1 MIKETTTIA
10 GIDVTLGYCFATE
23 LNYRNLADEEIADYF
38 KKAFACIQEG
48 KDPDTDKSIR
58 LVLASVH
65 SYYDSIHQGKGDTVY
80 PINERTLLFETA
92 PDELMKAVIT
102 IVNLRN
108 KFYKVPE
115 GEPKDKEPKPGRKKG
130 KN

>member
-1 MIKETTTIA
+1 MIKEETTIA
-10 GIDVTLGYCFATE
+10 GIKVTLGYCFATE

-38 KKAFACIQEG
+38 KKAFACIQEN

-58 LVLASVH
+58 LVLASAI
-65 SYYDSIHQGKGDTVY
+65 SYYDSIHTDSDKATY
-80 PINERTLLFETA
+80 PINERTLIYETA
-92 PDELMKAVIT
+92 PDELMKAVII

>member
-23 LNYRNLADEEIADYF
+23 LNYRNLADEEIANYF
-38 KKAFACIQEG
+38 KEAFGCIQEG

-65 SYYDSIHQGKGDTVY
+65 SYYDSIHQGEGDTIY
-80 PINERTLLFETA
+80 PINERTLVFETA

-108 KFYKVPE
+108 KFYKIPE

>member
-1 MIKETTTIA
+1 MIQETTKIA

-23 LNYRNLADEEIADYF
+23 LNYRNLADEEIANYF
-38 KKAFACIQEG
+38 KEAFACIQEN

-58 LVLASVH
+58 LVIASVH
-65 SYYDSIHQGKGDTVY
+65 SYYDSIHQGEGDTIY
-80 PINERTLLFETA
+80 PINERTLVFDTA

-108 KFYKVPE
+108 KFYKIPV
-115 GEPKDKEPKPGRKKG
+115 GEPADKEPKPGRKKG

>member
-1 MIKETTTIA
+1 MIKETIKIA

-23 LNYRNLADEEIADYF
+23 LNYRNLAGEEISNYF
-38 KKAFACIQEG
+38 KEAFACIQEN

-58 LVLASVH
+58 LVLASII
-65 SYYDSIHQGKGDTVY
+65 SYYDSIHTDSGEVTY
-80 PINERTLLFETA
+80 PINERTLIFHTKPGEF
-92 PDELMKAVIT
+92 MKAVIT

-108 KFYKVPE
+108 KFYEVPE
-115 GEPKDKEPKPGRKKG
+115 GELKEEKGKKG

>member
-1 MIKETTTIA
+1 MIKETIKIA
-10 GIDVTLGYCFATE
+10 GINVTLGYCFATE

-38 KKAFACIQEG
+38 KEAFACIQEG

-80 PINERTLLFETA
+80 PINERTLVFETA

>member
-1 MIKETTTIA
+1 MIKETTKIA

-23 LNYRNLADEEIADYF
+23 LNYRNLADEEIANYF
-38 KKAFACIQEG
+38 KEAFACIQEG

-58 LVLASVH
+58 LVLASVI
-65 SYYDSIHQGKGDTVY
+65 SYYDSIHTDSGKATY
-80 PINERTLLFETA
+80 PIDERTLIYDTA

-115 GEPKDKEPKPGRKKG
+115 GEPKEEKKGKKG

>member
-1 MIKETTTIA
+1 MIKETTKIA

-58 LVLASVH
+58 LVLASVI
-65 SYYDSIHQGKGDTVY
+65 SYYDSIHTDSGEATY
-80 PINERTLLFETA
+80 PINERTLIYDTA

-115 GEPKDKEPKPGRKKG
+115 GEPKDKEPKSGRKKG

>member
-1 MIKETTTIA
+1 MITETTKIA
-10 GIDVTLGYCFATE
+10 GIEVTLGYCFATE

-38 KKAFACIQEG
+38 KKAFGCIQEG

-58 LVLASVH
+58 LVLASII
-65 SYYDSIHQGKGDTVY
+65 SYYDSIHTDSGKATY
-80 PINERTLLFETA
+80 PIDERTLIYDTA

-108 KFYKVPE
+108 KFYKIPE

>member
-1 MIKETTTIA
+1 MIKEETIIA
-10 GIDVTLGYCFATE
+10 GINVTLGYCFATE

-58 LVLASVH
+58 LVIASMH
-65 SYYDSIHQGKGDTVY
+65 SYYDSIHEGVDNVKY
-80 PINERTLLFETA
+80 PITERTLLFDTA
-92 PDELMKAVIT
+92 PDELMKAIL
-102 IVNLRN
+102 IIGGLRT
-108 KFYKVPE
+108 KFYKIPV
-115 GEPKDKEPKPGRKKG
+115 GEPADKEPKPGRKKG

>member
-1 MIKETTTIA
+1 MIKETIKIA
-10 GIDVTLGYCFATE
+10 GINVTLGYCFATE

-80 PINERTLLFETA
+80 PINERTLVFETA

>member
-1 MIKETTTIA
+1 MIKETIKIA
-10 GIDVTLGYCFATE
+10 GIEVTLGYCFATE
-23 LNYRNLADEEIADYF
+23 INYRNLADEEIADYF
-38 KKAFACIQEG
+38 KKAFACIQEK

-58 LVLASVH
+58 LVLASVI
-65 SYYDSIHQGKGDTVY
+65 SYYDSIGHKQY
-80 PINERTLLFETA
+80 PINEKTLIYDTA

-108 KFYKVPE
+108 TFYKVPE
-115 GEPKDKEPKPGRKKG
+115 GEPKEEKKGQKG

>member
-1 MIKETTTIA
+1 MIKEIIKIA

-65 SYYDSIHQGKGDTVY
+65 SYYDSIHQGEGDIVY
-80 PINERTLLFETA
+80 PINERTLLFETT

-115 GEPKDKEPKPGRKKG
+115 GEPKDKEPKPGRKKE

>member
-1 MIKETTTIA
+1 MIKETTKIA

-38 KKAFACIQEG
+38 KKAFSCIQEG

-65 SYYDSIHQGKGDTVY
+65 SYYDSIHQGEGDHIY
-80 PINERTLLFETA
+80 PINERTLVFETA

-108 KFYKVPE
+108 KFYKMPE
-115 GEPKDKEPKPGRKKG
+115 GESEEKKGQKG

>member
-1 MIKETTTIA
+1 MIKETATIA
-10 GIDVTLGYCFATE
+10 GIEVTLGYCFATE
-23 LNYRNLADEEIADYF
+23 LNYRNLADEEIANYF
-38 KKAFACIQEG
+38 KEAFACIQEG

-58 LVLASVH
+58 LILASVI
-65 SYYDSIHQGKGDTVY
+65 SYYDSIDQKQY
-80 PINERTLLFETA
+80 PINERTLIFDTA

-102 IVNLRN
+102 IMNLRN

>member
-1 MIKETTTIA
+1 MIKETIKIA

-38 KKAFACIQEG
+38 KKAFACIQEE

-58 LVLASVH
+58 LVLASVI
-65 SYYDSIHQGKGDTVY
+65 SYYDSQSEGKATY
-80 PINERTLLFETA
+80 PINERTLIYDIA

-115 GEPKDKEPKPGRKKG
+115 GEPKDKEPKPGRKKE

>member
-1 MIKETTTIA
+1 MIKETTKIA

-38 KKAFACIQEG
+38 KKAFACIQEE

-58 LVLASVH
+58 LVLASVI
-65 SYYDSIHQGKGDTVY
+65 SYSDSQSEGKATY
-80 PINERTLLFETA
+80 PINERTLIYDTA

-102 IVNLRN
+102 IINLRN

-115 GEPKDKEPKPGRKKG
+115 GEPKDKEPKAGRKKG

>member
-1 MIKETTTIA
+1 MIKETTKIA

-38 KKAFACIQEG
+38 KEAFGCIQEG

-58 LVLASVH
+58 LVLASVI
-65 SYYDSIHQGKGDTVY
+65 SYYDSQSEGKATY
-80 PINERTLLFETA
+80 PINERTLIYDTA

-102 IVNLRN
+102 IINLRN

-115 GEPKDKEPKPGRKKG
+115 GEPKDKEPKAGRKKG

>member
-1 MIKETTTIA
+1 MIKETTKIA
-10 GIDVTLGYCFATE
+10 GIEVTLGYCFATE
-23 LNYRNLADEEIADYF
+23 LNYRNLADEEIANYF
-38 KKAFACIQEG
+38 KEAFVCIQEG

-58 LVLASVH
+58 LVLASVI
-65 SYYDSIHQGKGDTVY
+65 SYYDSVHTDSGETTY
-80 PINERTLLFETA
+80 PINERTLIYEAA

-115 GEPKDKEPKPGRKKG
+115 GEPKDKGPKPGDKKG

>member
-1 MIKETTTIA
+1 MIKETITIA

-23 LNYRNLADEEIADYF
+23 LNYRNLADEEIANYF
-38 KKAFACIQEG
+38 KEAFACIQEG

-58 LVLASVH
+58 LVLASVI
-65 SYYDSIHQGKGDTVY
+65 SYYDSQSEGKTTY
-80 PINERTLLFETA
+80 PINERTLIYDTA

-108 KFYKVPE
+108 NFYKVPE
-115 GEPKDKEPKPGRKKG
+115 GEPKDKEPKQGRKKG

>member
-1 MIKETTTIA
+1 MIKETIKIA

-58 LVLASVH
+58 LVLASVI
-65 SYYDSIHQGKGDTVY
+65 SYYDSQSENKATY
-80 PINERTLLFETA
+80 PINERTLIYDTA

-115 GEPKDKEPKPGRKKG
+115 GEPKDKEPKTGRKKG

>member
-1 MIKETTTIA
+1 MIQETTKIA

-23 LNYRNLADEEIADYF
+23 LNYRNLADEEIANYF
-38 KKAFACIQEG
+38 KEAFAYIQEG

-58 LVLASVH
+58 LILASVI
-65 SYYDSIHQGKGDTVY
+65 SYYDSQSEGGATY
-80 PINERTLLFETA
+80 PINERTLIYDTA

-115 GEPKDKEPKPGRKKG
+115 GEPQDKEGKG
-130 KN
+130 KRKN

>member
-1 MIKETTTIA
+1 MIQETIKIA

-23 LNYRNLADEEIADYF
+23 LNYRNLADEEIANYF
-38 KKAFACIQEG
+38 KEAFACIQEG

-58 LVLASVH
+58 LILASVI
-65 SYYDSIHQGKGDTVY
+65 SYYDSQITGEGKATY
-80 PINERTLLFETA
+80 PINERILIYETA

-102 IVNLRN
+102 IVNLRK

-115 GEPKDKEPKPGRKKG
+115 GEPKDKEPKSGRKKG

>member
-1 MIKETTTIA
+1 MIKDTTTIA
-10 GIDVTLGYCFATE
+10 GIEVTLCYCFATE
-23 LNYRNLADEEIADYF
+23 LNYRNLADEEIANYF
-38 KKAFACIQEG
+38 KEAFACIQEG

-58 LVLASVH
+58 LILASVI
-65 SYYDSIHQGKGDTVY
+65 SYYDSQSLGEATY
-80 PINERTLLFETA
+80 PINERTLIFDTA

-115 GEPKDKEPKPGRKKG
+115 GEPKEKEPKPGRKKG